1 MSDSRLKSY
10 ALAASSAAAMA
21 TAGAANAGIVSS
33 SGGPISI
40 NTNAPQTTLFTVAG
54 IALEAVN
61 TMTGDWSQSGY
72 AFVSLGGGSIS
83 MTAVDNGDTIGSGFT
98 GYQGAI
104 SAKLRFTGTVVSS
117 CPCGMPLG
125 DNQLMGISFRSG
137 SDRYYAWVDYSLS
150 MLQGEYTFTINS
162 WAYNEVANE
171 SIIAGQ
177 DPAAGSTAV
186 PGLGGLA
193 ALAIGAAGVRS
204 RRQRTVA

>member
-1 MSDSRLKSY
+1 M
-10 ALAASSAAAMA
+10 
-21 TAGAANAGIVSS
+21 
-33 SGGPISI
+33 P
-40 NTNAPQTTLFTVAG
+40 
-54 IALEAVN
+54 
-61 TMTGDWSQSGY
+61 
-72 AFVSLGGGSIS
+72 
-83 MTAVDNGDTIGSGFT
+83 
-98 GYQGAI
+98 
-104 SAKLRFTGTVVSS
+104 

-186 PGLGGLA
+186 PGLGGLCD
-193 ALAIGAAGVRS
+193 GGGVK
-204 RRQRTVA
+204 QRLGTSGHTPTHFTDTIFAPI